1 MLFESPPLSLSEL
14 LDDIHDGK
22 IQLPD
27 FQRPWKWDDERIVSL
42 LATVTLGYPLGVVMT
57 LRTGGPGTRFKPRPL
72 SGSHV
77 PPGTEPAEL
86 LMDGQQRMTSLYQA
100 LRSSGPV
107 ETTDRPREADNEVV
121 LPRHRGRAQPAR
133 NPRGCHFVG
142 PG

>member
-14 LDDIHDGK
+14 LDDIHVGK

-42 LATVTLGYPLGVVMT
+42 AGDRDARLSARRRHDARAPAD
-57 LRTGGPGTRFKPRPL
+57 PEPRFKPRPL

-77 PPGTEPAEL
+77 PPGTEPASS

-107 ETTDRPREADNEVV
+107 ETTDQPWEADHAVV
-121 LPRHRGRAQPAR
+121 LPRH
-133 NPRGCHFVG
+133 
-142 PG
+142 